1 MKQLTVLTL
10 LVLLFSCAKET
21 ATNPAE
27 NEIPSSQ
34 SRTWEPGTCDAAI
47 PKTDQLRALT
57 ESILK
62 TAKWSP
68 DFKKFVYSRCAEQP
82 YGDYYIKVS
91 DLISYNAENNYAF
104 WGEKQAE
111 YIQCL
116 VNNIMKADSKR
127 PEEPIIFVP
136 FLEDRNVEEI
146 ISGYAEKNP
155 EGVVGDE
162 YDRETEECLS
172 YVIGEDERLTKVAP
186 RNEEYAW
193 KNDLWVINQEEVV
206 DETSPV
212 LMPPSIPEFNRFN
225 GQTEKGGIINVTNIG
240 QIESWING
248 KVELKF
254 FVFSQSGAKT
264 NEIATG
270 KTKRN
275 DVKNKWKDFNYFLF
289 YWNTSNIGNY
299 IIEAWIEQDGGSTT
313 TVSQNIPAP
322 CTGCPSTS
330 ISYTTKNDDDLMGQ
344 SIIQFTDGIWTEYN
358 ISYAK
363 IKHKN

>member
-1 MKQLTVLTL
+1 MKQLSLLTL

-21 ATNPAE
+21 VKSPVESESPAAL
-27 NEIPSSQ
+27 
-34 SRTWEPGTCDAAI
+34 SRTWEPGTCEAKT

-57 ESILK
+57 ESILR
-62 TAKWSP
+62 TAKLSP
-68 DFKKFVYSRCAEQP
+68 EFKKYVYTICAKQP
-82 YGDYYIKVS
+82 YGDYYIRVS
-91 DLISYNAENNYAF
+91 DIISYNAKNNYVF
-104 WGEKQAE
+104 WGEKQTA
-111 YIQCL
+111 YIECL
-116 VNNIMKADSKR
+116 VKSIQTADSKR
-127 PEEPIIFVP
+127 PEEPIIFIP
-136 FLEDRNVEEI
+136 FLEDRDVEKVTSE
-146 ISGYAEKNP
+146 YMTRNP
-155 EGVVGDE
+155 EGVIGDE
-162 YDRETEECLS
+162 YEPETEKCPS
-172 YVIGEDERLTKVAP
+172 YIIGENEQLARLEP
-186 RNEEYAW
+186 RDEEYAW
-193 KNDLWVINQEEVV
+193 NNDLWVINQEEVV
-206 DETSPV
+206 DEAFPV
-212 LMPPSIPEFNRFN
+212 AMPPSFPELTRFN
-225 GQTEKGGIINVTNIG
+225 GQTERGGIINVTNIG

-299 IIEAWIEQDGGSTT
+299 VIEAWIEQDGGSTT

-344 SIIQFTDGIWTEYN
+344 SIIQFSDPISTEYN

>member
-1 MKQLTVLTL
+1 V
-10 LVLLFSCAKET
+10 
-21 ATNPAE
+21 
-27 NEIPSSQ
+27 
-34 SRTWEPGTCDAAI
+34 
-47 PKTDQLRALT
+47 
-57 ESILK
+57 
-62 TAKWSP
+62 
-68 DFKKFVYSRCAEQP
+68 
-82 YGDYYIKVS
+82 
-91 DLISYNAENNYAF
+91 F

-116 VNNIMKADSKR
+116 VNNIKAADSKR
-127 PEEPIIFVP
+127 PEEPIIFIP
-136 FLEDRNVEEI
+136 FLEDRNVDEI
-146 ISGYAEKNP
+146 TAQYSTSNP
-155 EGVVGDE
+155 EAVVGDE
-162 YDRETEECLS
+162 YDRETMECPS
-172 YVIGEDERLTKVAP
+172 YIVGEDEELTRLDS
-186 RNEEYAW
+186 RDEDYAW
-193 KNDLWVINQEEVV
+193 KHDLWVINQEEVV
-206 DETSPV
+206 DEESPV
-212 LMPPSIPEFNRFN
+212 LMPPSMPELNRFN
-225 GQTEKGGIINVTNIG
+225 GQTERGGIINVTNIG

-289 YWNTSNIGNY
+289 YWNTANIGNY

-313 TVSQNIPAP
+313 TISQNIPAP

-330 ISYTTKNDDDLMGQ
+330 ISYTAKNDDDLMGQ
-344 SIIQFTDGIWTEYN
+344 SIIQFSDPIWTEYN